1 MLEKIHIVLYNFIK
15 IYIASDIEDKNMKKW
30 DKMINKA
37 FEQKI
42 NYEEESLYEKM
53 EEKFQTDQD
62 IKNIINEL
70 YIKIKNCDYFV
81 KKQWFTL
88 KKFNLQEK
96 IHMEESKI
104 IENNEKTKVNQI
116 YQDAILKLAA
126 CHMIGFEPLSI
137 IRKKI
142 LSKIQIK
149 YNINEENMK
158 ELENHFNSNEEDDER
173 LNNKRHE
180 NQIEVL
186 KKIISDSS
194 KFNYREVDKTTYLNT
209 KAEIKKYEKD
219 LELKAIQNEI
229 VEEKIEAISKFENN
243 EMDIEKKE
251 NSEINSIESEINSDN
266 NDDSKI
272 KITQIFQNTFNKI
285 EFEDDLINE
294 MNNDSIN
301 VNEDKINDNNIN
313 NFKQFNSQILNDLG
327 WKLKTYGK
335 LSDFDIQIILY
346 ISHSVSNELINA
358 KNKKI
363 DYNLSIHPTEL
374 LKFFKMFQIDL
385 NSIEKNKLLDEHSSA
400 SPNELL
406 LNNN

>member
-1 MLEKIHIVLYNFIK
+1 MLYL
-15 IYIASDIEDKNMKKW
+15 ASDIEDKKMKKW

-42 NYEEESLYEKM
+42 IFEEESLYEKM

-88 KKFNLQEK
+88 KKYNLQEK

-104 IENNEKTKVNQI
+104 IENNEKTKLNQI

-126 CHMIGFEPLSI
+126 CHMIGFEPISI

-158 ELENHFNSNEEDDER
+158 ELENHFNSNEDDDER
-173 LNNKRHE
+173 LNDKRHE

-194 KFNYREVDKTTYLNT
+194 KFNYREVDKNTYLNT

-229 VEEKIEAISKFENN
+229 VEEKIDAISKFENN
-243 EMDIEKKE
+243 EADVEKKE

-272 KITQIFQNTFNKI
+272 KITQIFKNNFNKI
-285 EFEDDLINE
+285 EFEDELINE

-301 VNEDKINDNNIN
+301 INDDNNISK
-313 NFKQFNSQILNDLG
+313 FKQFNSQILNDLE

-335 LSDFDIQIILY
+335 LTDFDMQIILY

-385 NSIEKNKLLDEHSSA
+385 NSIEKNKLLDEHSSP
-400 SPNELL
+400 SPNELV

>member
-1 MLEKIHIVLYNFIK
+1 
-15 IYIASDIEDKNMKKW
+15 
-30 DKMINKA
+30 MINKA

-88 KKFNLQEK
+88 KKYNLQEK
-96 IHMEESKI
+96 IHMEESQI
-104 IENNEKTKVNQI
+104 IENNEKIKLNQI

-126 CHMIGFEPLSI
+126 CHMIGFEPISI

-158 ELENHFNSNEEDDER
+158 ELENHFNSNEDDDER
-173 LNNKRHE
+173 LNDKRHE

-194 KFNYREVDKTTYLNT
+194 KFNYREVDKNTYLNT

-229 VEEKIEAISKFENN
+229 VEEKIDAISKFENN
-243 EMDIEKKE
+243 EMDVENKE
-251 NSEINSIESEINSDN
+251 NSDIDPIESEINSDN

-272 KITQIFQNTFNKI
+272 KITQILQNNFNKI
-285 EFEDDLINE
+285 EFEDDLFNE
-294 MNNDSIN
+294 INNDSNNI
-301 VNEDKINDNNIN
+301 NEDKINDNNIS
-313 NFKQFNSQILNDLG
+313 NFKHFNSQILNDLG

-335 LSDFDIQIILY
+335 LTDFDIQIILY

-385 NSIEKNKLLDEHSSA
+385 NSIEKNKVLDEHSSA
-400 SPNELL
+400 SPNELVI
-406 LNNN
+406 NNN

>member
-1 MLEKIHIVLYNFIK
+1 
-15 IYIASDIEDKNMKKW
+15 
-30 DKMINKA
+30 MINKA

-88 KKFNLQEK
+88 KKYNLQEK
-96 IHMEESKI
+96 IHMEESQI
-104 IENNEKTKVNQI
+104 IENNEKIKLNQI

-126 CHMIGFEPLSI
+126 CHMIGFEPISI

-158 ELENHFNSNEEDDER
+158 ELENHFNSNEDDDER
-173 LNNKRHE
+173 LNDKRHE

-194 KFNYREVDKTTYLNT
+194 KFNYREVDKNTYLNT

-229 VEEKIEAISKFENN
+229 VEEKIDAISKFENN
-243 EMDIEKKE
+243 EADVEKKE

-272 KITQIFQNTFNKI
+272 KITQIFKNNFNKI
-285 EFEDDLINE
+285 EFEDELINE

-301 VNEDKINDNNIN
+301 INDDNNISK
-313 NFKQFNSQILNDLG
+313 FKQFNSQILNDLE

-335 LSDFDIQIILY
+335 LTDFDMQIILY

-385 NSIEKNKLLDEHSSA
+385 NSIEKNKLLDEHSSP
-400 SPNELL
+400 SPNELV

>member
-1 MLEKIHIVLYNFIK
+1 MYFI
-15 IYIASDIEDKNMKKW
+15 ILLRYIASDIEDKNMKKW

-104 IENNEKTKVNQI
+104 IENNEKTKLNQI

-158 ELENHFNSNEEDDER
+158 ELENHFNSNEDDDER

-229 VEEKIEAISKFENN
+229 VEEKIDAISKFENN
-243 EMDIEKKE
+243 EADVEKKE

-301 VNEDKINDNNIN
+301 VNEDKNNDNNIN

-335 LSDFDIQIILY
+335 LTDFDIQIILY

-385 NSIEKNKLLDEHSSA
+385 NSIEKNKLLDEHSSP

>member
-1 MLEKIHIVLYNFIK
+1 MYFI
-15 IYIASDIEDKNMKKW
+15 ILLRYIASDIEDKNMKKW

-104 IENNEKTKVNQI
+104 IENNEKTKLNQI

-126 CHMIGFEPLSI
+126 CHMIGFEPISI

-158 ELENHFNSNEEDDER
+158 ELENHFNSNEDDDER
-173 LNNKRHE
+173 LNDKRHE

-194 KFNYREVDKTTYLNT
+194 KFNYREVDKNTYLNT

-229 VEEKIEAISKFENN
+229 VEEKIDAISKFENN
-243 EMDIEKKE
+243 EADVEKKE

-272 KITQIFQNTFNKI
+272 KITQIFKNNFNKI
-285 EFEDDLINE
+285 EFEDELINE

-301 VNEDKINDNNIN
+301 INDDNNISK
-313 NFKQFNSQILNDLG
+313 FKQFNSQILNDLE

-335 LSDFDIQIILY
+335 LTDFDMQIILY

-385 NSIEKNKLLDEHSSA
+385 NSIEKNKLLDEHSSP
-400 SPNELL
+400 SPNELV

>member
-1 MLEKIHIVLYNFIK
+1 
-15 IYIASDIEDKNMKKW
+15 MKKW

-42 NYEEESLYEKM
+42 IFEEESLYEKM

-88 KKFNLQEK
+88 KKYNLQEK
-96 IHMEESKI
+96 IHMEESQI
-104 IENNEKTKVNQI
+104 IENNEKIKLNQI

-126 CHMIGFEPLSI
+126 CHMIGFEPISI

-158 ELENHFNSNEEDDER
+158 ELENHFNSNEDDDER
-173 LNNKRHE
+173 LNDKRHE

-194 KFNYREVDKTTYLNT
+194 KFNYREVDKNTYLNT

-229 VEEKIEAISKFENN
+229 VEEKIDAISKFENN
-243 EMDIEKKE
+243 EADVEKKE

-272 KITQIFQNTFNKI
+272 KITQIFKNNFNKI
-285 EFEDDLINE
+285 EFEDELINE

-301 VNEDKINDNNIN
+301 INDDNNISK
-313 NFKQFNSQILNDLG
+313 FKQFNSQILNDLE

-335 LSDFDIQIILY
+335 LTDFDMQIILY

-385 NSIEKNKLLDEHSSA
+385 NSIEKNKLLDEHSSP
-400 SPNELL
+400 SPNELV

>member
-1 MLEKIHIVLYNFIK
+1 MLYL
-15 IYIASDIEDKNMKKW
+15 ASDIEDKKMKKW

-88 KKFNLQEK
+88 KKYNLQEK
-96 IHMEESKI
+96 IHMEESQI
-104 IENNEKTKVNQI
+104 IENNEKIKLNQI
-116 YQDAILKLAA
+116 YQEAILKLSA

-158 ELENHFNSNEEDDER
+158 ELENHFNSNEDDDER
-173 LNNKRHE
+173 LNDKRHE

-194 KFNYREVDKTTYLNT
+194 KFNYREVDKNTYLNT

-229 VEEKIEAISKFENN
+229 VEEKIDAISKFENN
-243 EMDIEKKE
+243 EADVEKKE

-272 KITQIFQNTFNKI
+272 KITQIFKNNFNKI
-285 EFEDDLINE
+285 EFEDELINE

-301 VNEDKINDNNIN
+301 INDDNNISK
-313 NFKQFNSQILNDLG
+313 FKQFNSQILNDLE

-335 LSDFDIQIILY
+335 LTDFDMQIILY

-385 NSIEKNKLLDEHSSA
+385 NSIEKNKLLDEHSSP
-400 SPNELL
+400 SPNELV

>member
-1 MLEKIHIVLYNFIK
+1 
-15 IYIASDIEDKNMKKW
+15 
-30 DKMINKA
+30 MINKA

-42 NYEEESLYEKM
+42 IFEEESLYEKM

-88 KKFNLQEK
+88 KKYNLQEK
-96 IHMEESKI
+96 IHMEESQI
-104 IENNEKTKVNQI
+104 IENNEKIKLNQI

-126 CHMIGFEPLSI
+126 CHMIGFEPISI

-158 ELENHFNSNEEDDER
+158 ELENHFNSNEDDDER
-173 LNNKRHE
+173 LNDKRHE

-229 VEEKIEAISKFENN
+229 VEEKIDAISKFENN
-243 EMDIEKKE
+243 EADVEKKE

-272 KITQIFQNTFNKI
+272 KITQIFKNNFNKI
-285 EFEDDLINE
+285 EFEDELINE

-301 VNEDKINDNNIN
+301 INDDNNISK
-313 NFKQFNSQILNDLG
+313 FKQFNSQILNDLE

-335 LSDFDIQIILY
+335 LTDFDMQIILY

-385 NSIEKNKLLDEHSSA
+385 NSIEKNKLLDEHSSP
-400 SPNELL
+400 SPNELV

>member
-1 MLEKIHIVLYNFIK
+1 
-15 IYIASDIEDKNMKKW
+15 
-30 DKMINKA
+30 MINKA

-42 NYEEESLYEKM
+42 IFEEESLYEKM

-88 KKFNLQEK
+88 KKYNLQEK

-104 IENNEKTKVNQI
+104 IENNEKIKLNQI

-126 CHMIGFEPLSI
+126 CHMIGFEPISI

-158 ELENHFNSNEEDDER
+158 ELENHFNSNEDDDER
-173 LNNKRHE
+173 LNDKRHE

-229 VEEKIEAISKFENN
+229 VEEKIDAISKFENN
-243 EMDIEKKE
+243 EADVEKKE

-272 KITQIFQNTFNKI
+272 KITQIFKNNFNKI
-285 EFEDDLINE
+285 EFEDELINE

-301 VNEDKINDNNIN
+301 INDDNNISK
-313 NFKQFNSQILNDLG
+313 FKQFNSQILNDLE

-335 LSDFDIQIILY
+335 LTDFDMQIILY

-385 NSIEKNKLLDEHSSA
+385 NSIEKNKLLDEHSSP
-400 SPNELL
+400 SPNELV

>member
-1 MLEKIHIVLYNFIK
+1 
-15 IYIASDIEDKNMKKW
+15 
-30 DKMINKA
+30 MINKA

-42 NYEEESLYEKM
+42 IFEEESLYEKM

-96 IHMEESKI
+96 IHMEESQI
-104 IENNEKTKVNQI
+104 IENNEKIKLNQI

-126 CHMIGFEPLSI
+126 CHMIGFEPISI

-158 ELENHFNSNEEDDER
+158 ELENHFNSNEDDDER
-173 LNNKRHE
+173 LNDKRHE

-194 KFNYREVDKTTYLNT
+194 KFNYREVDKNTYLNT

-229 VEEKIEAISKFENN
+229 VEEKIDAISKFENN
-243 EMDIEKKE
+243 EADVEKKE

-272 KITQIFQNTFNKI
+272 KITQIFKNNFNKI
-285 EFEDDLINE
+285 EFEDELINE

-301 VNEDKINDNNIN
+301 INDDNNISK
-313 NFKQFNSQILNDLG
+313 FKQFNSQILNDLE

-335 LSDFDIQIILY
+335 LTDFDMQIILY

-385 NSIEKNKLLDEHSSA
+385 NSIEKNKLLDEHSSP
-400 SPNELL
+400 SPNELV

>member
-1 MLEKIHIVLYNFIK
+1 
-15 IYIASDIEDKNMKKW
+15 MKKW

-104 IENNEKTKVNQI
+104 IENNEKTKLNQI

-158 ELENHFNSNEEDDER
+158 ELENHFNSNEDDDER

-229 VEEKIEAISKFENN
+229 VEEKIDAISKFENN

-301 VNEDKINDNNIN
+301 VNEDKNNDNNIN

-335 LSDFDIQIILY
+335 LTDFDIQIILY

-385 NSIEKNKLLDEHSSA
+385 NSIEKNKLLDEHSSP

>member
-1 MLEKIHIVLYNFIK
+1 
-15 IYIASDIEDKNMKKW
+15 
-30 DKMINKA
+30 MINKA

-42 NYEEESLYEKM
+42 IFEEESLYEKM

-88 KKFNLQEK
+88 KKYNLQEK
-96 IHMEESKI
+96 IHMEESQI
-104 IENNEKTKVNQI
+104 IENNEKIKLNQI

-126 CHMIGFEPLSI
+126 CHMIGFEPISI

-158 ELENHFNSNEEDDER
+158 ELENHFNSNEDDDER

-194 KFNYREVDKTTYLNT
+194 KFNYREVDKNTYLNT

-229 VEEKIEAISKFENN
+229 VEEKIDAISKFENN
-243 EMDIEKKE
+243 EADVEKKE

-272 KITQIFQNTFNKI
+272 KITQIFKNNFNKI
-285 EFEDDLINE
+285 EFEDELINE

-301 VNEDKINDNNIN
+301 INDDNNISK
-313 NFKQFNSQILNDLG
+313 FKQFNSQILNDLE

-335 LSDFDIQIILY
+335 LTDFDMQIILY

-385 NSIEKNKLLDEHSSA
+385 NSIEKNKLLDEHSSP
-400 SPNELL
+400 SPNELV

>member
-1 MLEKIHIVLYNFIK
+1 
-15 IYIASDIEDKNMKKW
+15 
-30 DKMINKA
+30 MINKA

-42 NYEEESLYEKM
+42 IFEEESLYEKM

-88 KKFNLQEK
+88 KKYNLQEK
-96 IHMEESKI
+96 IHMEESQI
-104 IENNEKTKVNQI
+104 IENNEKIKLNQI

-126 CHMIGFEPLSI
+126 CHMIGFEPISI

-158 ELENHFNSNEEDDER
+158 ELENHFNSNEDDDER
-173 LNNKRHE
+173 LNDKRHE

-194 KFNYREVDKTTYLNT
+194 KFNYREVDKNTYLNT

-229 VEEKIEAISKFENN
+229 VEEKIDAISKFENN
-243 EMDIEKKE
+243 EADVEKKE
-251 NSEINSIESEINSDN
+251 KRN
-266 NDDSKI
+266 
-272 KITQIFQNTFNKI
+272 
-285 EFEDDLINE
+285 
-294 MNNDSIN
+294 
-301 VNEDKINDNNIN
+301 
-313 NFKQFNSQILNDLG
+313 
-327 WKLKTYGK
+327 
-335 LSDFDIQIILY
+335 
-346 ISHSVSNELINA
+346 
-358 KNKKI
+358 
-363 DYNLSIHPTEL
+363 
-374 LKFFKMFQIDL
+374 
-385 NSIEKNKLLDEHSSA
+385 
-400 SPNELL
+400 
-406 LNNN
+406 

>member
-1 MLEKIHIVLYNFIK
+1 
-15 IYIASDIEDKNMKKW
+15 MKKW

-42 NYEEESLYEKM
+42 IFEEESLYEKM

-88 KKFNLQEK
+88 KKYNLQEK
-96 IHMEESKI
+96 IHMEESQI
-104 IENNEKTKVNQI
+104 IENNEKIKLNQI

-126 CHMIGFEPLSI
+126 CHMIGFEPISI

-158 ELENHFNSNEEDDER
+158 ELENHFNSNEDDDER
-173 LNNKRHE
+173 LNDKRHE

-229 VEEKIEAISKFENN
+229 VEEKIDAISKFENN
-243 EMDIEKKE
+243 EADVEKKE

-272 KITQIFQNTFNKI
+272 KITQIFKNNFNKI
-285 EFEDDLINE
+285 EFEDELINE

-301 VNEDKINDNNIN
+301 INDDNNISK
-313 NFKQFNSQILNDLG
+313 FKQFNSQILNDLE

-335 LSDFDIQIILY
+335 LTDFDMQIILY

-385 NSIEKNKLLDEHSSA
+385 NSIEKNKLLDEHSSP
-400 SPNELL
+400 SPNELV

>member
-1 MLEKIHIVLYNFIK
+1 MLYL
-15 IYIASDIEDKNMKKW
+15 ASDIEDKKMKKW

-42 NYEEESLYEKM
+42 IFEEESLYEKM

-104 IENNEKTKVNQI
+104 IENNEKIKLNQI
-116 YQDAILKLAA
+116 YQEAILKLSA

-158 ELENHFNSNEEDDER
+158 ELENHFNSNEDDDER

-229 VEEKIEAISKFENN
+229 VEEKIDAISKFENN
-243 EMDIEKKE
+243 EADVEKKE

-266 NDDSKI
+266 NDESKI
-272 KITQIFQNTFNKI
+272 KITQILQNNFNKI
-285 EFEDDLINE
+285 EFEDELINE

-301 VNEDKINDNNIN
+301 INDDNNISK
-313 NFKQFNSQILNDLG
+313 FKQFNSQILNDLE

-335 LSDFDIQIILY
+335 LTDFDMQIILY

-385 NSIEKNKLLDEHSSA
+385 NSIEKNKLLDEHSSP
-400 SPNELL
+400 SPNELV

>member
-1 MLEKIHIVLYNFIK
+1 
-15 IYIASDIEDKNMKKW
+15 
-30 DKMINKA
+30 MINKA

-42 NYEEESLYEKM
+42 IFEEELLYEKM

-88 KKFNLQEK
+88 KKYNLQEK
-96 IHMEESKI
+96 IHMEESQI
-104 IENNEKTKVNQI
+104 IENNEKIKLNQI

-126 CHMIGFEPLSI
+126 CHMIGFEPISI

-158 ELENHFNSNEEDDER
+158 ELENHFNSNEDDDER

-194 KFNYREVDKTTYLNT
+194 KFNYREVDKNTYLNT

-229 VEEKIEAISKFENN
+229 VEEKIDAISKFENN
-243 EMDIEKKE
+243 EADVEKKE

-301 VNEDKINDNNIN
+301 VNEDKNNDNNIN

-335 LSDFDIQIILY
+335 LTDFDMQIILY

-385 NSIEKNKLLDEHSSA
+385 NSIEKNKLLDEHSSP
-400 SPNELL
+400 SPNELV

>member
-1 MLEKIHIVLYNFIK
+1 MYFI
-15 IYIASDIEDKNMKKW
+15 ILLRYIASDIEDKNMKKW

-104 IENNEKTKVNQI
+104 IENNEKTKLNQI

-158 ELENHFNSNEEDDER
+158 ELENHFNSNEDDDER

-229 VEEKIEAISKFENN
+229 VEEKIDAISKFENN
-243 EMDIEKKE
+243 EADVEKKE

-272 KITQIFQNTFNKI
+272 KITQIFKNNFNKI
-285 EFEDDLINE
+285 EFEDELINE

-301 VNEDKINDNNIN
+301 INDDNNISK
-313 NFKQFNSQILNDLG
+313 FKQFNSQILNDLE

-335 LSDFDIQIILY
+335 LTDFDMQIILY
-346 ISHSVSNELINA
+346 ISHSVSTELINA

-385 NSIEKNKLLDEHSSA
+385 NSIEKNKLLDEHSSP

>member
-1 MLEKIHIVLYNFIK
+1 
-15 IYIASDIEDKNMKKW
+15 
-30 DKMINKA
+30 MINKA

-42 NYEEESLYEKM
+42 IFEEELLYEKM

-88 KKFNLQEK
+88 KKYNLQEK
-96 IHMEESKI
+96 IHMEESQI
-104 IENNEKTKVNQI
+104 IENNEKIKLNQI

-126 CHMIGFEPLSI
+126 CHMIGFEPISI

-158 ELENHFNSNEEDDER
+158 ELENHFNSNEDDDER

-229 VEEKIEAISKFENN
+229 VEEKIDAISKFENN

-301 VNEDKINDNNIN
+301 VNEDKNNDNNIN

-335 LSDFDIQIILY
+335 LTDFDIQIILY

-385 NSIEKNKLLDEHSSA
+385 NSIEKNKLLDEHSSP

>member
-1 MLEKIHIVLYNFIK
+1 MLYL
-15 IYIASDIEDKNMKKW
+15 ASDIEDKKMKKW

-42 NYEEESLYEKM
+42 IFEEESLYEKM

-88 KKFNLQEK
+88 KKYNLQEK
-96 IHMEESKI
+96 IHMEESQI
-104 IENNEKTKVNQI
+104 IENNEKIKLNQI

-126 CHMIGFEPLSI
+126 CHMIGFEPISI

-158 ELENHFNSNEEDDER
+158 ELENHFNSNEDDDER
-173 LNNKRHE
+173 LNDKRHE

-194 KFNYREVDKTTYLNT
+194 KFNYREVDKNTYLNT

-229 VEEKIEAISKFENN
+229 VEEKIDAISKFENN

-301 VNEDKINDNNIN
+301 VNEDKNNDNNIN

-335 LSDFDIQIILY
+335 LTDFDMQIILY

-385 NSIEKNKLLDEHSSA
+385 NSIEKNKLLDEHSSP
-400 SPNELL
+400 SPNELV

>member
-1 MLEKIHIVLYNFIK
+1 
-15 IYIASDIEDKNMKKW
+15 
-30 DKMINKA
+30 MINKA

-42 NYEEESLYEKM
+42 IFEEESLYEKM

-88 KKFNLQEK
+88 KKYNLQEK
-96 IHMEESKI
+96 IHMEESQI
-104 IENNEKTKVNQI
+104 IENNEKIKLNQI

-126 CHMIGFEPLSI
+126 CHMIGFEPISI

-158 ELENHFNSNEEDDER
+158 ELENHFNSNEDDDER
-173 LNNKRHE
+173 LNDKRHE

-194 KFNYREVDKTTYLNT
+194 KFNYREVDKNTYLNT

-229 VEEKIEAISKFENN
+229 VEEKIDAISKFENN
-243 EMDIEKKE
+243 EADVEKKE

-272 KITQIFQNTFNKI
+272 KITQIFKNNFNKI
-285 EFEDDLINE
+285 EFEDELINE

-301 VNEDKINDNNIN
+301 INDDNNISK
-313 NFKQFNSQILNDLG
+313 FKQFNSQILNDLE

-335 LSDFDIQIILY
+335 LTDFDMQIILY

-385 NSIEKNKLLDEHSSA
+385 NSIEKNKLLDEHSSP
-400 SPNELL
+400 SPNELV

>member
-1 MLEKIHIVLYNFIK
+1 
-15 IYIASDIEDKNMKKW
+15 
-30 DKMINKA
+30 MINKA

-104 IENNEKTKVNQI
+104 IENNEKMKLNQI
-116 YQDAILKLAA
+116 YQEAILKLSA

-158 ELENHFNSNEEDDER
+158 ELENHFNLTEEDEEN
-173 LNNKRHE
+173 LNIKRHE

-186 KKIISDSS
+186 KKIISDSN
-194 KFNYREVDKTTYLNT
+194 KFNYRVVDNNTYLNT
-209 KAEIKKYEKD
+209 KDEIKKYEKD
-219 LELKAIQNEI
+219 LVLKATQNDI
-229 VEEKIEAISKFENN
+229 VEEKINAISNFENDN
-243 EMDIEKKE
+243 FMNEKKE
-251 NSEINSIESEINSDN
+251 NSEIDSYESEFH

-272 KITQIFQNTFNKI
+272 KISQLFQNNFNKI
-285 EFEDDLINE
+285 QFEDFLLNEIN
-294 MNNDSIN
+294 
-301 VNEDKINDNNIN
+301 NEKKEDNKEKDDNNIIS
-313 NFKQFNSQILNDLG
+313 FKQFNSQILNDLG
-327 WKLKTYGK
+327 FKLKKNGK

-358 KNKKI
+358 KNKKVEYNIPI
-363 DYNLSIHPTEL
+363 DPNDL
-374 LKFFKMFQIDL
+374 LKFFKMFQIDI
-385 NSIEKNKLLDEHSSA
+385 NSIEKNKLSEEQFIP
-400 SPNELL
+400 SPNN
-406 LNNN
+406 LNKNHS

>member
-1 MLEKIHIVLYNFIK
+1 MLYL
-15 IYIASDIEDKNMKKW
+15 ASDIEDKKMKKW

-88 KKFNLQEK
+88 KKYNLQEK
-96 IHMEESKI
+96 IHMEESQI
-104 IENNEKTKVNQI
+104 IENNEKIKLNQI

-126 CHMIGFEPLSI
+126 CHMIGFEPISI

-158 ELENHFNSNEEDDER
+158 ELENHFNSNEDDDER
-173 LNNKRHE
+173 LNDKRHE

-194 KFNYREVDKTTYLNT
+194 KFNYREVDKNTYLNT

-229 VEEKIEAISKFENN
+229 VEEKIDAISKFENN
-243 EMDIEKKE
+243 EADVEKKE

-272 KITQIFQNTFNKI
+272 KITQIFKNNFNKI
-285 EFEDDLINE
+285 EFEDELINE

-301 VNEDKINDNNIN
+301 INDDNNISK
-313 NFKQFNSQILNDLG
+313 FKQFNSQILNDLE

-335 LSDFDIQIILY
+335 LTDFDMQIILY

-385 NSIEKNKLLDEHSSA
+385 NSIEKNKLLDEHSSP
-400 SPNELL
+400 SPNELV

>member
-1 MLEKIHIVLYNFIK
+1 MLYL
-15 IYIASDIEDKNMKKW
+15 ASDIEDKKMKKW

-42 NYEEESLYEKM
+42 IFEEESLYEKM

-88 KKFNLQEK
+88 KKYNLQEK
-96 IHMEESKI
+96 IHMEESQI
-104 IENNEKTKVNQI
+104 IENNEKIKLNQI

-126 CHMIGFEPLSI
+126 CHMIGFEPISI

-158 ELENHFNSNEEDDER
+158 ELENHFNSNEDDDER
-173 LNNKRHE
+173 LNDKRHE

-194 KFNYREVDKTTYLNT
+194 KFNYREVDKNTYLNT

-229 VEEKIEAISKFENN
+229 VEEKIDAISKFENN
-243 EMDIEKKE
+243 EADVEKKE

-272 KITQIFQNTFNKI
+272 KITQIFKNNFNKI
-285 EFEDDLINE
+285 EFEDELINE

-301 VNEDKINDNNIN
+301 INDDNNISK
-313 NFKQFNSQILNDLG
+313 FKQFNSQILNDLE

-335 LSDFDIQIILY
+335 LTDFDMQIILY

-385 NSIEKNKLLDEHSSA
+385 NSIEKNKLLDEHSSP
-400 SPNELL
+400 SPNELV